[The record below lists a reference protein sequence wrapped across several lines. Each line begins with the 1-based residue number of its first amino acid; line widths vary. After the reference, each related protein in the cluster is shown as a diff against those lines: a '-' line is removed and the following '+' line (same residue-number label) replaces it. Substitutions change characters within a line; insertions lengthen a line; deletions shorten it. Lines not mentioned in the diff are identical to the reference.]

1 MSERVKWYRVVFII
15 GVAAT
20 VIGAIDPMEGS
31 VVIAMAS
38 ICLALSTYYMR
49 DRYAKIFIVAAIM
62 VVFSVAAL
70 WYVSSLGGFDPKKE
84 WWWTVILIP
93 YPVGWL
99 ISIITLI
106 VRWVKREDRL
116 ETGD

>member
-1 MSERVKWYRVVFII
+1 MWHDQSGQRCILFSVYLPGITKADDQFPFSSFICF
-15 GVAAT
+15 
-20 VIGAIDPMEGS
+20 
-31 VVIAMAS
+31 S
-38 ICLALSTYYMR
+38 ICLALSPYYMH

-62 VVFSVAAL
+62 VVCSVAAL
-70 WYVSSLGGFDPKKE
+70 WYISSLGGYDPKKE
-84 WWWTVILIP
+84 WWWNVILIP